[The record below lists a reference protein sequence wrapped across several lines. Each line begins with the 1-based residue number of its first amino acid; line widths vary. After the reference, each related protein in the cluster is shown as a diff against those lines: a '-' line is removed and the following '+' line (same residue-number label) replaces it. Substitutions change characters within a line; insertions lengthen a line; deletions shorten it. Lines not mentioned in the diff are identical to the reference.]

1 MSIRNKKS
9 VVLFPLIL
17 ALVLV
22 SGIFIGLKL
31 NRSGISDRL
40 LILPRGDK
48 VNNVL
53 NLIEDSDVDSVSRDK
68 LEETAIES
76 ILQKLD
82 PHSVFIPADEL
93 KAVNEPLEGN
103 FSGIGIQFNTQND
116 TIIVVSTIPNGPS
129 ERIGL
134 RAGDRLVRIND
145 TIVAG
150 VKMPTND
157 IVKKLKGTKG
167 SKVKVT
173 IKRPGVKDSIDF
185 RVARDVIPL
194 YSVDISYMI
203 APKIGYIKI
212 NKFAKTTHE
221 EFVSAA
227 KSLHKHGM
235 KKMIIDL
242 RGNSGGLLESAIKI
256 ADEFLDDHQL
266 IVYTKGRARSRTE
279 SYSKPGGECLKDS
292 VIILIDESSASASE
306 ILAGAIQ
313 DNDRGWIV
321 GRRSFGKGLV
331 QEQSMLPGGA
341 AIRLTIA
348 RYYTP
353 SGRCIQKPYNDGK
366 ENYYNELHNRMLH
379 GEMEKAD
386 SIKFNDSLRYKTTG
400 GRTVYGGGG
409 IMPDFFIPVDTSAF
423 SKYYYLL
430 HEKGMIYRFAFYYS
444 DANRKSLEKHKTYQA
459 LIKYLKKE
467 NILEK
472 LLGYAEKHGI
482 KRNYSDLKISSVLL
496 ETQLESYIVR
506 NFFDN
511 NGFYPVINTL
521 DNTVKKAIEIYEG
534 EKVASFQQKKPQSS
548 KD

>member
-1 MSIRNKKS
+1 MSVHNKKS

-17 ALVLV
+17 ALILI

-53 NLIEDSDVDSVSRDK
+53 NLIEDSYVDSVSRDN
-68 LEETAIES
+68 LEETAIEA

-82 PHSVFIPADEL
+82 PHSVYIPADEFQ
-93 KAVNEPLEGN
+93 AVNEPLEGN
-103 FSGIGIQFNTQND
+103 FSGIGIQFNAQND
-116 TIIVVSTIPNGPS
+116 TIIVVNTVPNGPS

-150 VKMPTND
+150 VKMPTGD
-157 IVKKLKGTKG
+157 IVKRLKGPKG

-173 IKRPGVKDSIDF
+173 IKRLGVKDSIDF
-185 RVARDVIPL
+185 RVSRDVIPL
-194 YSVDISYMI
+194 YSVDAAYML
-203 APKIGYIKI
+203 APQVGYIKI

-221 EFVSAA
+221 EFLTAA
-227 KSLHKHGM
+227 KKLHKEGM
-235 KKMIIDL
+235 KKIIVDL
-242 RGNSGGLLESAIKI
+242 RGNSGGLLESAIRI

-266 IVYTKGRARSRTE
+266 IVYTKGRARARTE

-321 GRRSFGKGLV
+321 GRRSFGKCLV

-353 SGRCIQKPYNDGK
+353 SGRCIQKPYNNGK
-366 ENYYNELHNRMLH
+366 TNYFNELHNRILH
-379 GEMEKAD
+379 GEMEQAD
-386 SIKFNDSLRYKTTG
+386 SIKFNDSLRYKTVG
-400 GRTVYGGGG
+400 GRIVYGGGG
-409 IMPDFFIPVDTSAF
+409 IMPDYFVPADTSLF
-423 SKYYYLL
+423 SNYYYML
-430 HEKGMIYRFAFYYS
+430 HEKGILYRFAFHYS
-444 DANRKSLEKHKTYQA
+444 DANRKILAKFKTYQA
-459 LIKYLKKE
+459 LIKFLKKE
-467 NILEK
+467 NVFEK
-472 LLGYAEKHGI
+472 MLDYADKQGI
-482 KRNYSDLKISSVLL
+482 KKNYSDIKISSELL
-496 ETQLESYIVR
+496 QTQLEAYIVR

-511 NGFYPVINTL
+511 NGFYPVYNTI
-521 DNTVKKAIEIYEG
+521 DSTIKEAVIIFEG
-534 EKVASFQQKKPQSS
+534 KGKQHKS
-548 KD
+548 